1 MVAAAT
7 ADIGGANIP
16 CQQTERI
23 LRMSKCSGR
32 AFFGPASTRNLKLLK
47 VGLQRLFVKAL
58 LMFSTANAPYKLM
71 QGDASC
77 VNFVPS
83 ELRQSVPKSS
93 PLHPDTTRPFHYLL
107 PPRSQAGSV
116 DASLPDSGAGYSS
129 VKVPTGSLG
138 DAKLV
143 HVVNLAATWI
153 GFLLVVYKVI
163 SFSRQ
168 WRAKEQVAK
177 KQAVA
182 SEQSR
187 KTE

>member
-1 MVAAAT
+1 M
-7 ADIGGANIP
+7 
-16 CQQTERI
+16 C
-23 LRMSKCSGR
+23 KCSGH
-32 AFFGPASTRNLKLLK
+32 AFSGLASTKNPKLLK
-47 VGLQRLFVKAL
+47 VGLIRVSVKAL
-58 LMFSTANAPYKLM
+58 LTFSAANAPYKLM
-71 QGDASC
+71 QGDSSC
-77 VNFVPS
+77 VNYVPS
-83 ELRQSVPKSS
+83 GLRLSVPTSS

-107 PPRSQAGSV
+107 RSRSEAGSV
-116 DASLPDSGAGYSS
+116 EASSSGSGAAYSS

>member
-1 MVAAAT
+1 
-7 ADIGGANIP
+7 
-16 CQQTERI
+16 
-23 LRMSKCSGR
+23 
-32 AFFGPASTRNLKLLK
+32 
-47 VGLQRLFVKAL
+47 
-58 LMFSTANAPYKLM
+58 M
-71 QGDASC
+71 QGDSSC
-77 VNFVPS
+77 INFVPS

-107 PPRSQAGSV
+107 QSRPEAGAV
-116 DASLPDSGAGYSS
+116 DASLDNGSAYSS